1 MEGPGSYNKNQNI
14 KYRNPEAVKE
24 KWIRI
29 FRDINPYT
37 DPATMLHSIKEA
49 FTLVECVM
57 RNILF
62 DYRKEYISYG
72 VPVPNTKNTYVFHY
86 ESGDVVIDFMDHS
99 VFGMTKSLR
108 AIGYN
113 LPDEINDTRKLR
125 NFISH
130 NLETTTID
138 YFRDNMNYESVLQA
152 VYNLGQSLVAMGM
165 LRPEDIQPDFD
176 SLRVKEG
183 EVLGLS
189 NEFVVDR
196 LIAKSGSCR
205 LYEGRHTRLNRRVA
219 IKELLPKTFSEVLL
233 NNERDLLVSL
243 SHSRIPHIYDVFN
256 QNGTFYIVMDY
267 IDGVGLDKYIS
278 QNRCTMEEKL
288 RIIYDICDV
297 VNYMHATK
305 GMVHADL
312 KPQNVMVDE
321 NSDVYIIDFG
331 TAINKHEKE
340 KVRGVSAGYTAP
352 EVTSGKPIDYRIDI
366 YSIGAIMKYVFD
378 GELKN
383 SEERYSENT
392 EAIRRIITRCMEYE
406 PYARYNNVVEIQSEI
421 NCILNNGTV
430 SLGRVAKP
438 KKHIN
443 VPRILLYIVCVTTIV
458 FSFAIK
464 IKNYIEENRRNETD
478 TRITESSNEAD
489 TDMSAGNDVDGGFVQ
504 QTEGEVKAVTDEEAL
519 AAFKELEQQA
529 WDCLVSGDEDAYVGL
544 FRFEAAGES
553 TLRENFRLYHNDMQD
568 IYDDCDYVL
577 LCNENGLC
585 YGSATRTLVSGRGEN
600 VSFVRREFTYPFS
613 YKDGEW
619 KMDITSQTGVVT
631 ENKMLDKVYNA
642 LTDNFNDARKSGRN
656 YALLCANNYIWLD
669 NTLVYEGMLEGSVV
683 AASQMMDGGVEL
695 TISIK
700 NGTGKEQT
708 INACVV
714 NLATTQGNEIVT
726 DYRAEVNATV
736 KAGTSM
742 LVSFTVPKESVK
754 NIAAVWN
761 DMQAD
766 VIME

>member
-1 MEGPGSYNKNQNI
+1 MEGLGSYNKAQGE
-14 KYRNPEAVKE
+14 KYRDPEAVRD

-29 FRDINPYT
+29 FRDINPYSGPT
-37 DPATMLHSIKEA
+37 TMMKSVKEA

-57 RNILF
+57 KNILF
-62 DYRKEYISYG
+62 DYRKAYISYG
-72 VPVPNTKNTYVFHY
+72 VLVENTKNTYIFHY
-86 ESGDVVIDFMDHS
+86 PTGDIVIDFMDHT
-99 VFGMTKSLR
+99 VYGMTKYLR
-108 AIGYN
+108 SIGYE
-113 LPDEINDTRKLR
+113 LPEEINETRRLR

-130 NLETTTID
+130 NLETTTVD
-138 YFRDNMNYESVLQA
+138 YFKENMNYETVVNALC
-152 VYNLGQSLVAMGM
+152 NLGQCLVVMGM
-165 LRPEDIQPDFD
+165 LQQEDIMPSFD
-176 SLRVKEG
+176 ALRIKEG
-183 EVLGLS
+183 DVIGLS
-189 NEFVVDR
+189 SEFTVDR
-196 LIAKSGSCR
+196 FIAKSGSCR

-297 VNYMHATK
+297 VNYLHATK
-305 GMVHADL
+305 GMIHADL
-312 KPQNVMVDE
+312 KPQNVMVDV

-352 EVTSGKPIDYRIDI
+352 EVTSGRPVDYRIDI

-378 GELKN
+378 GELRN
-383 SEERYSENT
+383 SEGRYSENT

-421 NCILNNGTV
+421 NGILNYGTV
-430 SLGRVAKP
+430 SLGKVAKP

-443 VPRILLYIVCVTTIV
+443 VPRIILYTICITTIV

-464 IKNYIEENRRNETD
+464 VKSYIDASRK
-478 TRITESSNEAD
+478 SEAD
-489 TDMSAGNDVDGGFVQ
+489 TKITDSSSDEGSDMSEGNDIDGDTAQ
-504 QTEGEVKAVTDEEAL
+504 QVAGGVKAVTDEEAL

-544 FRFEAAGES
+544 FRFDAAGET

-568 IYDDCDYVL
+568 IYDDCDYVI
-577 LCNENGLC
+577 LCNENALC
-585 YGSATRTLVSGRGEN
+585 YGSATRTLVSGHGEN
-600 VSFVRREFTYPFS
+600 VSFVRKEFTYPFS
-613 YKDGEW
+613 YREGEW

-631 ENKMLDKVYNA
+631 ENKMLDRVYNA

-700 NGTGKEQT
+700 NGTAKEQT